1 MHIENKNKKNIYI
14 LEVTKWISIIGLVL
28 TSIIGNYL
36 YRDYNVFA
44 RGIVIFI
51 IITTVA
57 YIASTTK
64 IGKLIVIFGNDSR
77 IELRKVVWP
86 TYRDGLNTTLI
97 VIGVTIVISLLL
109 WGLDTILVH
118 LISFSLRL

>member
-14 LEVTKWISIIGLVL
+14 LELTKWISIIGLVL

-36 YRDYNVFA
+36 YRDYNAFT
-44 RGIVIFI
+44 RGLVIFV
-51 IITTVA
+51 IITAVT

-77 IELRKVVWP
+77 TELRKVVWP
-86 TYRDGLNTTLI
+86 TYRDGFNTTLI

-109 WGLDTILVH
+109 WGLDTILVY

>member
-1 MHIENKNKKNIYI
+1 MHIENKNKKYIYI

-44 RGIVIFI
+44 RGMVIFI

>member
-1 MHIENKNKKNIYI
+1 MHIENKNKKNTYI
-14 LEVTKWISIIGLVL
+14 LEVTKWISIIGLVS

-36 YRDYNVFA
+36 YRDYNAFV
-44 RGIVIFI
+44 RGAVIFI
-51 IITTVA
+51 IITAVT

-77 IELRKVVWP
+77 TELRKVVWP
-86 TYRDGLNTTLI
+86 TYRDGFNTTLI

>member
-36 YRDYNVFA
+36 YRDYNVFV

-57 YIASTTK
+57 YIVSTTK

>member
-1 MHIENKNKKNIYI
+1 MHIENKNKKNTYI
-14 LEVTKWISIIGLVL
+14 LEVTKWISIIGLVS

-36 YRDYNVFA
+36 YRDYNAFV
-44 RGIVIFI
+44 RGAVVFI
-51 IITTVA
+51 IITAVT

-77 IELRKVVWP
+77 TELRKVVWP
-86 TYRDGLNTTLI
+86 TYRDGFNTTLI